1 MAKTNETRRFSLGR
15 LAIKIKNFAKK
26 IARRTTT
33 RAGDAPVGPAIVDTS
48 FSAALAFLKGALPP
62 PSAIIAPVSTET
74 RINWLEHSDLPREM
88 RNHIYS
94 YTMPSEM
101 RMRDNVLDPN
111 LRLLFVNQQTQ
122 DECLELLHDWKN
134 NRALHLEYSSITSLV
149 AGLDALADK
158 SLAPFQRL
166 TISSTGPYNGHRDMS
181 IPSNRPQ
188 HSCNICPTL
197 KLNATDCRFE
207 IEFACPDCS
216 TQSFYKDELH
226 YACITLTQKVARLTG
241 QRFAGQTV
249 RCCIETDT
257 ATLTTLRGEEGEI
270 ETSSLPTYKR
280 EVTQP

>member
-1 MAKTNETRRFSLGR
+1 MAKSNETRRFSLRR
-15 LAIKIKNFAKK
+15 LASKIKSLVKK

-33 RAGDAPVGPAIVDTS
+33 RAGDAPVGPAMADTS

-62 PSAIIAPVSTET
+62 PSASTAPVSTET
-74 RINWLEHSDLPREM
+74 RINWLEHPDLPREM

-149 AGLDALADK
+149 AGLDALADN
-158 SLAPFQRL
+158 SLAPFQQL
-166 TISSTGPYNGHRDMS
+166 TISSAGPYNGHRDIS
-181 IPSNRPQ
+181 IPSTRPQ
-188 HSCNICPTL
+188 HSCNVCPTL
-197 KLNATDCRFE
+197 KLSATDCHFE
-207 IEFACPDCS
+207 IEFACPECP

-226 YACITLTQKVARLTG
+226 YACITLTRKVARLTG
-241 QRFAGQTV
+241 PRFAGKTV
-249 RCCIETDT
+249 RCCIKTDT
-257 ATLTTLRGEEGEI
+257 RTLATLKGEDDEI

-280 EVTQP
+280 EVT